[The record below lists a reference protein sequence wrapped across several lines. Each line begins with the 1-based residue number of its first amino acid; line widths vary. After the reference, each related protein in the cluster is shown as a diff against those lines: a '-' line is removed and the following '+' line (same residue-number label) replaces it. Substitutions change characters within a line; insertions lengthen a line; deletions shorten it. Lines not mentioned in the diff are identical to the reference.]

1 MPRPTSGQDPL
12 EAHVPCHTPQRV
24 VPLAYPSLMK
34 TSLLS
39 PLFILF
45 GILSASSLK
54 ARDASVTSSDLVS
67 EALTKNPEVRFY
79 EAEIAAALGG
89 RHSAG
94 QLANPEL
101 NTSFGGMAIVS
112 QVDGMAWS
120 ATISQVFDFPGR
132 MSLRKA
138 IADRDIQLAELG
150 LKQFKSQLA
159 NEVRARAGDVI
170 LLRRREDAARSVR
183 ERLEA
188 LVNVLIQRDTGSVS
202 ALLERRILEAS
213 LLTSDRTLTD
223 AAKAAREAAAS
234 LAVLCGR
241 APDASVTL
249 SGVATSFPDVPEL
262 AALKQQ
268 AARTNFDLQQKR
280 LNVAKQ
286 GLKVDLTKSERW
298 GNITFGPYMAGQ
310 TAGNTQIE
318 AGVVLSIPLPLWNKN
333 KGNIDTEKARVQQ
346 AEALL
351 MATLRD
357 LERDLAV
364 ARAAYLA
371 ELDALSR
378 WKPESE
384 AQFADAAKQA
394 DEHFRLGAVPA
405 ATYVEMQRGYLD
417 AIDSL
422 IESRRNA
429 WKHRM
434 EIERLTGTALTGE
447 SVTPKLTNR

>member
-1 MPRPTSGQDPL
+1 
-12 EAHVPCHTPQRV
+12 
-24 VPLAYPSLMK
+24 MK
-34 TSLLS
+34 LS
-39 PLFILF
+39 PLVSLLLL
-45 GILSASSLK
+45 GAAGASLH
-54 ARDASVTSSDLVS
+54 AATTSGDLVA
-67 EALTKNPEVRFY
+67 EALQKNPEVRFY
-79 EAEIAAALGG
+79 EAEIAAARGG
-89 RHSAG
+89 RRAAG

-101 NTSFGGMAIVS
+101 STEFGGMAIAS
-112 QVDGMAWS
+112 QKDGLVWR
-120 ATISQVFDFPGR
+120 ATIAQTFDFPGR

-150 LKQFKSQLA
+150 LQQFKSQLA
-159 NEVRARAGDVI
+159 NEVRARAGDV
-170 LLRRREDAARSVR
+170 LLLKRKEEAARSVR

-188 LVNVLIQRDTGSVS
+188 LVDVLIQRDTGSVS

-213 LLTSDRTLTD
+213 LLTSDRVQTD
-223 AAKAAREAAAS
+223 AAKAVREASAA

-241 APDASVTL
+241 GPDTPL
-249 SGVATSFPDVPEL
+249 QISGVTTSFPEAPHLES
-262 AALKQQ
+262 LKQQ

-280 LNVAKQ
+280 LGVAKQ
-286 GLKVDLTKSERW
+286 GLKIDLSKSERW

-310 TAGNTQIE
+310 HAGGTQIE
-318 AGVVLSIPLPLWNKN
+318 GGIVLSIPLPLWNKN
-333 KGNIDTEKARVQQ
+333 KGNIEAEEARTLQ

-351 MATLRD
+351 NATLRD

-364 ARAAYLA
+364 ERAAYLA

-378 WKPESE
+378 WRPESE
-384 AQFADAAKQA
+384 KQFAEAAEQA

-434 EIERLTGTALTGE
+434 AMERLTGAPLQGE
-447 SVTPKLTNR
+447 SVTPKLTTR

>member
-1 MPRPTSGQDPL
+1 MKLP
-12 EAHVPCHTPQRV
+12 
-24 VPLAYPSLMK
+24 PLA
-34 TSLLS
+34 TLLLLGAAVA
-39 PLFILF
+39 PLR
-45 GILSASSLK
+45 A
-54 ARDASVTSSDLVS
+54 ATTSSDLVA
-67 EALTKNPEVRFY
+67 EALQKNPEVRFY
-79 EAEIAAALGG
+79 EAEIAAARGG
-89 RHSAG
+89 RRAAG

-101 NTSFGGMAIVS
+101 STEFGGMAIAA
-112 QVDGMAWS
+112 QKDGLVWR
-120 ATISQVFDFPGR
+120 ATIAQTFDFPGR

-150 LKQFKSQLA
+150 LQQFKSQLA
-159 NEVRARAGDVI
+159 NEVRARAGDV
-170 LLRRREDAARSVR
+170 LLLKRKEEAARSVR

-188 LVNVLIQRDTGSVS
+188 LVDVLIQRDTGSVS

-213 LLTSDRTLTD
+213 LLTSDRVQTD
-223 AAKAAREAAAS
+223 AAKAVREASAA

-241 APDASVTL
+241 GPDTPL
-249 SGVATSFPDVPEL
+249 QISGVTTSFPEAPHLES
-262 AALKQQ
+262 LKQQ

-280 LNVAKQ
+280 LGVAKQ
-286 GLKVDLTKSERW
+286 GLKIDLTKSERW

-310 TAGNTQIE
+310 HAGGTQIE
-318 AGVVLSIPLPLWNKN
+318 GGIVLSIPLPLWNKN
-333 KGNIDTEKARVQQ
+333 KGNIEAEEARTLQ

-351 MATLRD
+351 NATLRD

-364 ARAAYLA
+364 ERAAYLA

-378 WKPESE
+378 WRPESE
-384 AQFADAAKQA
+384 RQFAEAAKQA

-434 EIERLTGTALTGE
+434 AIERLTGAPLHGE
-447 SVTPKLTNR
+447 SVTPKLTTR

>member
-1 MPRPTSGQDPL
+1 LLAALHLQAAPTPAL
-12 EAHVPCHTPQRV
+12 
-24 VPLAYPSLMK
+24 
-34 TSLLS
+34 
-39 PLFILF
+39 
-45 GILSASSLK
+45 
-54 ARDASVTSSDLVS
+54 TSSDLVT
-67 EALTKNPEVRFY
+67 EALQKNPEVRFY
-79 EAEIAAALGG
+79 EAEINAARGG
-89 RHSAG
+89 RKSAG
-94 QLANPEL
+94 QLANPEF
-101 NTSFGGMAIVS
+101 NASYGGMAIVS

-120 ATISQVFDFPGR
+120 ATISQTFDFPGR

-138 IADRDIQLAELG
+138 IADRDIELAQLG
-150 LKQFKSQLA
+150 LLQFKSQLA

-170 LLRRREDAARSVR
+170 LLRRKEDAARSVR

-188 LVNVLIQRDTGSVS
+188 LVAVLVQRDSGSVS

-213 LLTSDRTLTD
+213 LLNSDRILTD
-223 AAKAAREAAAS
+223 ASKAAREASAA

-241 APDASVTL
+241 SPEDQVRLGGAV
-249 SGVATSFPDVPEL
+249 TSFPKAPGLED
-262 AALKQQ
+262 LKQQ

-286 GLKVDLTKSERW
+286 GLKVDLTRSERW

-310 TAGNTQIE
+310 TAGNTQLE
-318 AGVVLSIPLPLWNKN
+318 AGFVFSIPLPLWNRN
-333 KGNIDTEKARVQQ
+333 KGNVEAEQARTQQ

-351 MATLRD
+351 KATLRD

-364 ARAAYLA
+364 ERAAYLA

-378 WKPESE
+378 WRPESE
-384 AQFADAAKQA
+384 GQFSDAARQA

-429 WKHRM
+429 WRHRM
-434 EIERLTGTALTGE
+434 AIERLTGAPLSGG
-447 SVTPKLTNR
+447 SVTPQLTTR

>member
-1 MPRPTSGQDPL
+1 MKLATLFLSTSCIFL
-12 EAHVPCHTPQRV
+12 ATVTPH
-24 VPLAYPSLMK
+24 AATPS
-34 TSLLS
+34 
-39 PLFILF
+39 I
-45 GILSASSLK
+45 
-54 ARDASVTSSDLVS
+54 SSDLVA
-67 EALTKNPEVRFY
+67 EAMHKNPEIRFY
-79 EAEIAAALGG
+79 EAELAAARGD
-89 RHSAG
+89 RQTAG
-94 QLANPEL
+94 QLINPEL
-101 NTSFGGMAIVS
+101 STSLGGMSIVS
-112 QVDGMAWS
+112 QVDGIAWS

-138 IADRDIQLAELG
+138 IADRDIRLAEMG
-150 LKQFKSQLA
+150 LLQFKSQLA

-170 LLRRREDAARSVR
+170 LLRRKEVAALSVR
-183 ERLEA
+183 ERFEA
-188 LVNVLIQRDTGSVS
+188 LIHVLIQRDSGSVS

-223 AAKAAREAAAS
+223 ATKAVREATAA

-241 APDASVTL
+241 APDDRMSL
-249 SGVATSFPDVPEL
+249 SGVSTSFPTAPDL
-262 AALKQQ
+262 ATLKQQ

-286 GLKVDLTKSERW
+286 GLKVDLTRSERW
-298 GNITFGPYMAGQ
+298 GNITFGPYMGGQ
-310 TAGNTQIE
+310 TAGNTQLE
-318 AGVVLSIPLPLWNKN
+318 AGIVFSIPLPLWNKN
-333 KGNIDTEKARVQQ
+333 KGNIEAEKARTQQ

-351 MATLRD
+351 GATLRD

-378 WKPESE
+378 WRPESE
-384 AQFADAAKQA
+384 NQFAEAAKQA

-429 WKHRM
+429 WRHRM
-434 EIERLTGTALTGE
+434 EIERLTGTPLTGE
-447 SVTPKLTNR
+447 SITPKLTHR

>member
-1 MPRPTSGQDPL
+1 MKLSFFLVITTLAAVGSQLLPPASAASLTSN
-12 EAHVPCHTPQRV
+12 
-24 VPLAYPSLMK
+24 
-34 TSLLS
+34 
-39 PLFILF
+39 
-45 GILSASSLK
+45 
-54 ARDASVTSSDLVS
+54 DLVA
-67 EALTKNPEVRFY
+67 EALQKNPELLFY
-79 EAEIAAALGG
+79 EAEIAASRGG
-89 RHSAG
+89 RKTAG

-101 NTSFGGMAIVS
+101 STSFGGMAIVS
-112 QVDGMAWS
+112 QVDGFAWS

-138 IADRDIQLAELG
+138 IADRDITLAELG
-150 LKQFKSQLA
+150 LSQFKAQLG

-170 LLRRREDAARSVR
+170 LLRRKEDAARSVR
-183 ERLEA
+183 QRLEA
-188 LVNVLIQRDTGSVS
+188 LVEVLVQRDTGSVS

-223 AAKAAREAAAS
+223 AVKASREASAM

-241 APDASVTL
+241 SPDEPVRL
-249 SGVATSFPDVPEL
+249 SGVVTSFPQAPHLES
-262 AALKQQ
+262 LKQQ
-268 AARTNFDLQQKR
+268 AARTNFDLAQKR

-286 GLKVDLTKSERW
+286 GLKIDLTKSERW
-298 GNITFGPYMAGQ
+298 GNITFGPYMGGQ

-318 AGVVLSIPLPLWNKN
+318 AGFVLSIPLPLWNKN
-333 KGNIDTEKARVQQ
+333 KGNIEIEEARSQQ

-351 MATLRD
+351 RATLRD

-364 ARAAYLA
+364 ERAAYLA
-371 ELDALSR
+371 ELEALSR
-378 WKPESE
+378 WRPESE
-384 AQFADAAKQA
+384 NQFADAAKAA

-405 ATYVEMQRGYLD
+405 ATYVEMQRGYLG

-434 EIERLTGTALTGE
+434 AIERLTGTPLSGE
-447 SVTPKLTNR
+447 SVTPKLTKN

>member
-1 MPRPTSGQDPL
+1 MKLSLFLAITTLAALSSFHAQPATAAGLTSQDLVL
-12 EAHVPCHTPQRV
+12 EALQ
-24 VPLAYPSLMK
+24 
-34 TSLLS
+34 
-39 PLFILF
+39 
-45 GILSASSLK
+45 
-54 ARDASVTSSDLVS
+54 
-67 EALTKNPEVRFY
+67 KNPEVLFY
-79 EAEIAAALGG
+79 EAEIAASRGG
-89 RHSAG
+89 RKTAG

-101 NTSFGGMAIVS
+101 STSFGGMAIVS
-112 QVDGMAWS
+112 QVDGFAWS

-138 IADRDIQLAELG
+138 IADRDITLAELG
-150 LKQFKSQLA
+150 LSQFKAQLG

-170 LLRRREDAARSVR
+170 LLRRKEDAARSVR
-183 ERLEA
+183 QRLEA
-188 LVNVLIQRDTGSVS
+188 LVEVLVQRDTGSVS

-223 AAKAAREAAAS
+223 AVKASREASAM

-241 APDASVTL
+241 SPDEPVRL
-249 SGVATSFPDVPEL
+249 SGAVTSFPQVPQLES
-262 AALKQQ
+262 LKQQ
-268 AARTNFDLQQKR
+268 AARTNFDLAQKR

-286 GLKVDLTKSERW
+286 GLKIDLTKSERW
-298 GNITFGPYMAGQ
+298 GNITFGPYMGGQ

-318 AGVVLSIPLPLWNKN
+318 AGFVLSIPLPLWNKN
-333 KGNIDTEKARVQQ
+333 KGNIEIEEARSQQ

-351 MATLRD
+351 RATLRD

-364 ARAAYLA
+364 ERAAYLA
-371 ELDALSR
+371 ELEALSR
-378 WKPESE
+378 WRPESE
-384 AQFADAAKQA
+384 NQFADAAKAA

-405 ATYVEMQRGYLD
+405 ATYVEMQRGYLG

-434 EIERLTGTALTGE
+434 AIERLTGTPLSGE
-447 SVTPKLTNR
+447 SVTPKLTKN